1 MRKRKPIFDEIIHKQ
16 SICVQSTSRMND
28 TLIITL
34 SSWKCFEI
42 GIQDADIY
50 IDFLRSE
57 EDETANEM
65 SISWLP
71 IHAAEHESR
80 IEYLGYPDMMQLF
93 GGYTEFQ
100 SHSDQEKLIN
110 WIAQKTKEKPNQSFS

>member
-1 MRKRKPIFDEIIHKQ
+1 
-16 SICVQSTSRMND
+16 MND

-42 GIQDADIY
+42 GIEDADIY
-50 IDFLRSE
+50 IDFLRSDV
-57 EDETANEM
+57 DETANEM

-71 IHAAEHESR
+71 IHAAEHDSR
-80 IEYLGYPDMMQLF
+80 IEYLSYPDMKHYF

-100 SHSDQEKLIN
+100 SQGDQEKLIN
-110 WIAQKTKEKPNQSFS
+110 WIAHKTKEKPNQSFS